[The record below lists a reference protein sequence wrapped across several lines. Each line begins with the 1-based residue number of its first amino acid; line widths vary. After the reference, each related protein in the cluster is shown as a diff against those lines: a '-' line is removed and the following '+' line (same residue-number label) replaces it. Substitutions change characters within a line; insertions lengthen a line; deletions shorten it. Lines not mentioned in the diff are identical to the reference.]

1 MLVSTCSI
9 IVTTSFRCKPWFI
22 RCLKPNTSKSAMIFD
37 TDIISE
43 QIKATGMLETVRIRS
58 TGYPVYMPCE
68 DFLER

>member
-1 MLVSTCSI
+1 
-9 IVTTSFRCKPWFI
+9 
-22 RCLKPNTSKSAMIFD
+22 MIFD

>member
-1 MLVSTCSI
+1 
-9 IVTTSFRCKPWFI
+9 
-22 RCLKPNTSKSAMIFD
+22 MIFD

-58 TGYPVYMPCE
+58 TGYPVNMPCE